1 MTDLCDILRVHVCI
15 KCACTT
21 VGFKLANLIKTSD
34 TMKTVFLIVAIAAGV
49 VFGNSIRK
57 IDNKLKIE
65 LKKLLA
71 AIKDESTFSDSDEGD
86 FPGQPIKLRALK
98 KALSFFPKGHV
109 WRKTARV
116 GSKGYVPKRVSVCGC
131 VRVCAG
137 VCGCVRVCACVRTRV
152 RACVRACV
160 RQACCRA
167 GDWACVC
174 VYVRVCAC
182 LRSIILFMLYNTTGK
197 IKLYKVDMMD
207 RNCG

>member
-1 MTDLCDILRVHVCI
+1 MTDLCDILRVHICI

-34 TMKTVFLIVAIAAGV
+34 TMKTVFLIVAIAAGI

-57 IDNKLKIE
+57 IDNNKLKIE

-71 AIKDESTFSDSDEGD
+71 AIKDESSFPDSDEGD
-86 FPGQPIKLRALK
+86 FPVQSIKLRALK

-116 GSKGYVPKRVSVCGC
+116 GAKGYVPKRVSVCGC

-137 VCGCVRVCACVRTRV
+137 VCGCVRVCAGVCGGRAAV
-152 RACVRACV
+152 RATGRA
-160 RQACCRA
+160 
-167 GDWACVC
+167 C

-182 LRSIILFMLYNTTGK
+182 LRSIILFMLYNTTK
-197 IKLYKVDMMD
+197 K
-207 RNCG
+207 